1 MKRISRIFAL
11 LLLGAVLGLP
21 LGVYLVQHKFIDKE
35 KAMGMWSAETA
46 FDDFAKKEFIYADQQ
61 SAREALLYA
70 IKVHKEMQAKAPLWG
85 WPEKLEL
92 GWCFGELSIIEESAG
107 NTDLATNY
115 MTQAEQNLK
124 EAGLKDSSE
133 THIREVLQRR
143 LVSGLPSSKSSR

>member
-11 LLLGAVLGLP
+11 FLLGAVLGLP
-21 LGVYLVQHKFIDKE
+21 LGIYLVYKFADKE
-35 KAMGMWSAETA
+35 KAMGMWSEETA
-46 FDDFAKKEFIYADQQ
+46 LDDFAKKEFIYADQQ

-92 GWCFGELSIIEESAG
+92 GWCFGELSLIEESAG
-107 NTDLATNY
+107 NADLARDY
-115 MTQAEQNLK
+115 MTQAGQNLK

-143 LVSGLPSSKSSR
+143 PVSSLPSRGSSR